1 MSKLIEAFEA
11 KHNLLVG
18 NGTSD
23 DVIDEAENQLGVTFS
38 DEYKEYL
45 KKYSIA
51 AYGGHELT
59 GISKTS
65 RLNVVD
71 VTRVERE
78 RNKDIPDNLYVI
90 EQTNVEDIVIWQSN
104 EGTIYYSSPNKPI
117 TVLFESLEEYISK

>member
-45 KKYSIA
+45 QKYGIA
-51 AYGGHELT
+51 AYSGHELT
-59 GISKTS
+59 GISKTA

-90 EQTNVEDIVIWQSN
+90 EQTNVEDIVVWQSN
-104 EGTIYYSSPNKPI
+104 DGTIYYSSPNKPI
-117 TVLFESLEEYISK
+117 TLLFESLEDYISK

>member
-1 MSKLIEAFEA
+1 MSKLVEAFEA
-11 KHNLLVG
+11 KHNLLFG
-18 NGTSD
+18 NGASD
-23 DVIDEAENQLGVTFS
+23 EIIEDAENQLGVTFS

-45 KKYSIA
+45 QKYGIA
-51 AYGGHELT
+51 AYSGHELT
-59 GISKTS
+59 GISKTA

-90 EQTNVEDIVIWQSN
+90 EQTNVEDIVVWQSS

-117 TVLFESLEEYISK
+117 TLLFESLEDYISK